1 MLGQNWRTA
10 ERQIK
15 PFTRVA
21 MRMGLAALIVSALA
35 GVSSAQATLAKS
47 DGEGSQTKAQALLAE
62 VGLDQKLNQQ
72 IPLDLNF
79 RDEAGKTVKLGDYFG
94 EKPVIL
100 TLVYYQ
106 CPMLCTQVLN
116 AVERGLTNVSLDIGK
131 QFQIVTVSIDPRET
145 PQLARTKKN
154 MYVGLYGRPG
164 AGEGWHFLTGDE
176 PQIKQ
181 LAKAVGFR
189 YAYDPQTGQ
198 FAHASGIMLLTPG
211 GKLSRYFYGIQYPS
225 RDLRL
230 GLVEASEGKIGTPV
244 DQVLLYCFHYDPATG
259 KYGMVI
265 QNVIRAAGVLTVLII
280 GMMVFVLSRRER
292 AGGRRKGT
300 LGESRVRG

>member
-1 MLGQNWRTA
+1 MLGQNSLGA
-10 ERQIK
+10 IRQIMNLS
-15 PFTRVA
+15 RLA
-21 MRMGLAALIVSALA
+21 MRMGLAALVFGLLA
-35 GVSSAQATLAKS
+35 GVSSAQALAANK
-47 DGEGSQTKAQALLAE
+47 DGAASQTKASALLAE
-62 VGLDQKLNQQ
+62 VGIDQKLNQQ
-72 IPLDLNF
+72 IPLDLSF

-131 QFQIVTVSIDPRET
+131 QFQVVTVSIDPRET

-154 MYVGLYGRPG
+154 MYVGLYGRAG

-181 LAKAVGFR
+181 LAKAAGFR

-198 FAHASGIMLLTPG
+198 FAHASGIMLLTPE

-230 GLVEASEGKIGTPV
+230 GLVEASEGRIGTPV

-265 QNVIRAAGVLTVLII
+265 QNVIRGAGVLTVMII
-280 GMMVFVLSRRER
+280 GMLVFVLSRRG
-292 AGGRRKGT
+292 GGRGQAELREHGM
-300 LGESRVRG
+300 RG

>member
-1 MLGQNWRTA
+1 MTMGQL
-10 ERQIK
+10 K
-15 PFTRVA
+15 S
-21 MRMGLAALIVSALA
+21 LSKALLQFALA
-35 GVSSAQATLAKS
+35 LLMAGMLTAAISAQQPPAKPS
-47 DGEGSQTKAQALLAE
+47 GAQSQTNAQALLSQ
-62 VGLDQKLNQQ
+62 VGIDQKLNQQ

-79 RDEAGKTVKLGDYFG
+79 RDEQGKTVKLAEYFG

-100 TLVYYQ
+100 SLVYYQ

-116 AVERGLTNVSLDIGK
+116 AVERGLTNVSLDMGK
-131 QFQIVTVSIDPRET
+131 QFQVVTVSIDPRET
-145 PQLARTKKN
+145 PELARTKKN
-154 MYVGLYGRPG
+154 LYVGLYGRAG
-164 AGEGWHFLTGDE
+164 ASEGWHFLTGDE
-176 PQIKQ
+176 AAIQQ

-189 YAYDPQTGQ
+189 YAYDPQSGQ
-198 FAHASGIMLLTPG
+198 FAHASGIMLLTPE
-211 GKLSRYFYGIQYPS
+211 GKISRYFYGVQYPS

-265 QNVIRAAGVLTVLII
+265 QNVIRVAGVLTVLII

-292 AGGRRKGT
+292 MGGHGALREKP
-300 LGESRVRG
+300 VRG

>member
-1 MLGQNWRTA
+1 MGQLRSYSKA
-10 ERQIK
+10 LLR
-15 PFTRVA
+15 F
-21 MRMGLAALIVSALA
+21 GLALLMA
-35 GVSSAQATLAKS
+35 GMLTAANSAQQPPAKP
-47 DGEGSQTKAQALLAE
+47 GGAQSQTNAQALLSQ
-62 VGLDQKLNQQ
+62 VGIDQKLNQQ

-79 RDEAGKTVKLGDYFG
+79 RDEQGKTVKLGEYFG

-100 TLVYYQ
+100 SLVYYQ

-116 AVERGLTNVSLDIGK
+116 AVERGLTNVTLDIGK
-131 QFQIVTVSIDPRET
+131 QFQVVTVSIDPRET
-145 PQLARTKKN
+145 PELARTKKN
-154 MYVGLYGRPG
+154 MYVGLYGRAG

-176 PQIKQ
+176 AAIQQ

-189 YAYDPQTGQ
+189 YAYDPQSGQ
-198 FAHASGIMLLTPG
+198 FAHASGIMLLTPE
-211 GKLSRYFYGIQYPS
+211 GKISRYFYGVQYPS

-265 QNVIRAAGVLTVLII
+265 QNVIRLAGVLTVLII
-280 GMMVFVLSRRER
+280 GMMVFVLSRRDR
-292 AGGRRKGT
+292 VGGH
-300 LGESRVRG
+300 GELSEKPVRG